1 MVSPLGVRS
10 YGKNNIR
17 PSESFQTACILNQ
30 YLFIKNAAVFA
41 NVHPLN
47 DLKFLLIALWLHRA
61 SDAAD
66 VGWLLPFLKNKLT
79 AQARL
84 FVGVCCCR
92 LTALP
97 AYFF

>member
-61 SDAAD
+61 TDTAD
-66 VGWLLPFLKNKLT
+66 VGWLLPFLKNKLIPIQKNNLT
-79 AQARL
+79 LLSRL
-84 FVGVCCCR
+84 VV
-92 LTALP
+92 L
-97 AYFF
+97 